1 MNFTSNCSNP
11 TFYLNQVA
19 QGGILDW
26 MILSCRQLTAHYRIF
41 GGISDHYSPTP
52 RSIPQLWHKLSLD
65 IAKSIQ
71 GEQNYSH
78 LRTSSLKSVCY
89 TDKSNGHSCGEIKDF
104 MHWSEEDGLYNY
116 LIPSKDFLRWSDPR
130 RNSTS
135 ESSGW
140 LYNTHLISSPCLL
153 SIHLF
158 PWTYMCDFI
167 FYYFYFFLPPW
178 SCVIAT
184 LRFSCHGPYHREQV
198 TILES

>member
-1 MNFTSNCSNP
+1 
-11 TFYLNQVA
+11 
-19 QGGILDW
+19 

-78 LRTSSLKSVCY
+78 LRTSSLKSMCY
-89 TDKSNGHSCGEIKDF
+89 TDKSNGHSFGEIKDF

-153 SIHLF
+153 SIHFF

-167 FYYFYFFLPPW
+167 FYYFYFFYHLGLVWLPHSGSAVMAHITGNRWQYLSLSIQPL
-178 SCVIAT
+178 SKAI
-184 LRFSCHGPYHREQV
+184 S
-198 TILES
+198 